1 MLDDNHLLL
10 DWLIAK
16 VSRPRL
22 HKYWRRIVKTKW
34 VLPVL
39 SSVIGAFSCQHHSKV
54 ICNHRLCDEVYNVKI
69 CFEGVTNACRRG
81 DWVRL
86 WQRQLSS
93 VWARYLVRDDP
104 PEWQTV
110 LQPDCDKQQT
120 ICRDWGESHHTE
132 SLLHSYHN
140 IFTRGWSILETK
152 HSVSTIS
159 GLFWVKTENQP
170 EQQNL

>member
-39 SSVIGAFSCQHHSKV
+39 SIVIGAFSRQHHSKV

-120 ICRDWGESHHTE
+120 ICRDPGKNTGLLLFY
-132 SLLHSYHN
+132 SLRKYRGSLHIHIY
-140 IFTRGWSILETK
+140 IRFK
-152 HSVSTIS
+152 
-159 GLFWVKTENQP
+159 
-170 EQQNL
+170 